1 MSATTPPTPDG
12 EDWTVDHASSNGARA
27 TVRSDSPDRL
37 VVLGYITAVAM
48 PLIGLVLGIVV
59 ATRPGKANSKHGAL
73 IIGLSIIGS
82 IVWFLVFTSGVLT
95 DSSNDLS

>member
-12 EDWTVDHASSNGARA
+12 EDWTVDYTSSNGASA
-27 TVRSDSPDRL
+27 PVRTSSADRL
-37 VVLGYITAVAM
+37 IVLAYITAVAM

-82 IVWFLVFTSGVLT
+82 IVWFLVFKSGALT
-95 DSSNDLS
+95 DSTNDLS